1 MRCSRSV
8 FAHAPLCFV
17 PLVIAIGACIE
28 PRSGLDDAGARPM
41 YLSVLFD
48 PARAVAFVTGPATR
62 DTIVLSVLE
71 VGGRV
76 VSARGDTLVLDAMYL
91 TRYDSAQLR
100 TVRQAARDL
109 HVVRAVIAQREVMRT
124 QPFRPML
131 GMQRRARAALLVG
144 AIVLCDWY
152 YFTHTHW

>member
-17 PLVIAIGACIE
+17 SLVIATGACIE
-28 PRSGLDDAGARPM
+28 PRSGLHDAAAPPP

-48 PARAVAFVTGPATR
+48 PARVVTFVTGPPAR

-76 VSARGDTLVLDAMYL
+76 VSARSDTLVLDAMYL
-91 TRYDSAQLR
+91 TRYDSAELR

-109 HVVRAVIAQREVMRT
+109 HVVRAVIASREGMRT
-124 QPFRPML
+124 RNFRPTRDL
-131 GMQRRARAALLVG
+131 SRRARAALVVVG
-144 AIVLCDWY
+144 VAVLGWY